1 MTLLNP
7 LRFDTFPEGL
17 QVKNIIELHTAMPD
31 DLQIDSAVL
40 NDVVSWSRDGF
51 ERHDQPSLTLQIA
64 PMGAS
69 SWLQPLPSIFNSPS
83 FEFKQI
89 LLTWEANLLKRYLM

>member
-1 MTLLNP
+1 
-7 LRFDTFPEGL
+7 
-17 QVKNIIELHTAMPD
+17 MPD